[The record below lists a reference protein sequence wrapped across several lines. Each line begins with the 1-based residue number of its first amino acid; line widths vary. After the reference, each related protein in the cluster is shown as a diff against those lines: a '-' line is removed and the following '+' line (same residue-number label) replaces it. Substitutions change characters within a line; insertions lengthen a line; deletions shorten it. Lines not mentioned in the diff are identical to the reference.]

1 MSRVDYVARNAKFAA
16 ISQIALVLAN
26 FVVRKVFVVTLG
38 ENYLGL
44 SGLFTDILSMLS
56 LAELGFGTSVV
67 YSLYKPLAEG
77 DTPRP
82 LTSAMS
88 KICFRPNS
96 GLNAMVSW
104 TPNRSM
110 KNR

>member
-77 DTPRP
+77 D
-82 LTSAMS
+82 AE
-88 KICFRPNS
+88 KIKSLMRVFRLAYRCVGIFVLVAGTAVDAVP
-96 GLNAMVSW
+96 
-104 TPNRSM
+104 
-110 KNR
+110 